1 MQSSQPETQDTT
13 KDWSSHEF
21 KTPTKE
27 LNVIELMET
36 FKKGKTYAN
45 YMQFIADLQQSV
57 TSKKISQTPLD
68 PKFEPI
74 AKMLED
80 FKQWITEIPP
90 IKQPMRFGN
99 KAFCKWHEKVQ
110 ANVDEYLTKILPEN
124 MKGAVVELRVY
135 ILDSFGSYER
145 LDFGTGHELSFA
157 VFLYCLKELGYY
169 GKEDYEKAIRN
180 VFYRYIKLVRE
191 IQLTYMLEPAGSHG
205 VWGLDDHHF
214 LPFLF
219 GAAELINSDE
229 VPTPDSIHNEKILN
243 ELSEEYMYLS
253 CIKFIKEVKKG
264 VPFHESSPI
273 LNDISGAASW
283 QKVANGMI
291 KMYQAEVL
299 HKFPVA
305 KHIHFG
311 TLFPFN

>member
-99 KAFCKWHEKVQ
+99 KAFCTWHEKVQ
-110 ANVDEYLTKILPEN
+110 AVI
-124 MKGAVVELRVY
+124 
-135 ILDSFGSYER
+135 
-145 LDFGTGHELSFA
+145 
-157 VFLYCLKELGYY
+157 
-169 GKEDYEKAIRN
+169 
-180 VFYRYIKLVRE
+180 
-191 IQLTYMLEPAGSHG
+191 
-205 VWGLDDHHF
+205 
-214 LPFLF
+214 
-219 GAAELINSDE
+219 
-229 VPTPDSIHNEKILN
+229 
-243 ELSEEYMYLS
+243 S
-253 CIKFIKEVKKG
+253 CQII
-264 VPFHESSPI
+264 
-273 LNDISGAASW
+273 
-283 QKVANGMI
+283 
-291 KMYQAEVL
+291 
-299 HKFPVA
+299 
-305 KHIHFG
+305 
-311 TLFPFN
+311 